1 MWRSFIYRD
10 DVTNHA
16 TKAKP
21 DTQVLY
27 SVKPKLEVF
36 TFKLYLNYFV
46 FLNLEIFFRKTL
58 HNFIFRR
65 WLFESASGFDIK
77 LLCS

>member
-36 TFKLYLNYFV
+36 TFKL
-46 FLNLEIFFRKTL
+46 
-58 HNFIFRR
+58 
-65 WLFESASGFDIK
+65 
-77 LLCS
+77 